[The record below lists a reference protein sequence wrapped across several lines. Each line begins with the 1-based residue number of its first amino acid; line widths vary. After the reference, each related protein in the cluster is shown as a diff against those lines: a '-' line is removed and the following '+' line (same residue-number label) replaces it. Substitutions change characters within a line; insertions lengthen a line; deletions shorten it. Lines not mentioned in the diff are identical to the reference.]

1 VSEEFSPL
9 FGHSGIGVVEELSE
23 GCFFACSLDGTI
35 VIKGEGEEV
44 DFAFGLR
51 DAGLGGFGEM
61 AAIFT
66 RHRNEKG
73 ERIKYNLT
81 YFTYVSQS
89 RN

>member
-1 VSEEFSPL
+1 MSEEFSPL

-35 VIKGEGEEV
+35 VIEGEGEEL

-51 DAGLGGFGEM
+51 DAGLGAFGGT

-73 ERIKYNLT
+73 GKDKI
-81 YFTYVSQS
+81 
-89 RN
+89 